1 MSAASFETFDL
12 RPLPESQRLAFYGAL
27 FAIAD
32 ADHNV
37 DDAESTLIFET
48 LDLEPLSADARTR
61 VFQLAIEPPRL
72 GTCLEQLRGANT
84 EVRHSLMLNL
94 IDIALAD
101 ESIDFDEHVG
111 LRDAQELLGI
121 DPDDIQVMHDL
132 AYHAQHDGDGVNGPV
147 ARRPLRFKSR
157 D

>member
-1 MSAASFETFDL
+1 MSAASFETLDL
-12 RPLPESQRLAFYGAL
+12 RSLPEVQRLAFYGAL

-48 LDLEPLSADARTR
+48 LDLEPLSSEARKR
-61 VFQLAIEPPRL
+61 VFQLAIEPPSL
-72 GTCLEQLRGANT
+72 ATCLEQLRDASA

-94 IDIALAD
+94 IDIALVD
-101 ESIDFDEHVG
+101 ESIEFGEHVG

-121 DPDDIQVMHDL
+121 DPNDIQVMHDL
-132 AYHAQHDGDGVNGPV
+132 AYHAQHDGDAKNGSV
-147 ARRPLRFKSR
+147 ARRPLRFAPGS
-157 D
+157 